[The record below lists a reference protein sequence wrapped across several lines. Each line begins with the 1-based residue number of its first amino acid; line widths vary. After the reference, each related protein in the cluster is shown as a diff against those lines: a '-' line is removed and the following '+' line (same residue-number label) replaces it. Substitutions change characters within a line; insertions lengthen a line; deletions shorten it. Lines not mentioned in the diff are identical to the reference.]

1 MSRFRKEEKKE
12 VPAVSTASLPDI
24 VFMLLFFF
32 MVTTVMRE
40 IELKVEV
47 DRPEATEVTLLDKK
61 SMVDYIYI
69 GKPNNE
75 KLGTNAVIQ
84 LDDQII
90 TSRNKEILI
99 QDFTMRKRDAR
110 PENERPFVITS
121 LKVDKTTKMGIV
133 TRVKEQ
139 LREVDQLR
147 IAYSTVE
154 K

>member
-1 MSRFRKEEKKE
+1 
-12 VPAVSTASLPDI
+12 
-24 VFMLLFFF
+24 
-32 MVTTVMRE
+32 
-40 IELKVEV
+40 
-47 DRPEATEVTLLDKK
+47 
-61 SMVDYIYI
+61 MVDYIYI
-69 GKPNNE
+69 GKPNNQ

-99 QDFTMRKRDAR
+99 QDFIMRKRDAR

-147 IAYSTVE
+147 IAYSTIE